1 MARPVPL
8 RTDYD
13 AATLRQLAKL
23 SRVPR
28 QVRRLLAL
36 AAAYEGKSRSEAARI
51 GGMDRQTL
59 RDWVIRFNGE
69 GPDGLTDRQRPGGL
83 CKLSDEQLGQLAS
96 LVEAGPDR
104 EVHGVQRWRCQ
115 DLVRVIEERFG
126 VVYAERSVL
135 DLLKRLSFSHIT
147 GRPQHPAQD
156 PRVIEDFKKTSR
168 VPSKL
173 T

>member
-13 AATLRQLAKL
+13 ADTLRQLAKQ

-28 QVRRLLAL
+28 QIRRLLVL

-69 GPDGLTDRQRPGGL
+69 GPEGLG
-83 CKLSDEQLGQLAS
+83 A
-96 LVEAGPDR
+96 
-104 EVHGVQRWRCQ
+104 
-115 DLVRVIEERFG
+115 
-126 VVYAERSVL
+126 
-135 DLLKRLSFSHIT
+135 
-147 GRPQHPAQD
+147 
-156 PRVIEDFKKTSR
+156 
-168 VPSKL
+168 
-173 T
+173 